1 MALLNR
7 PHPSRPPLC
16 VRSRWGPGSTCKQWG
31 ALQPTTRESACREPP
46 SERRWSGGAAGG
58 EARRLGE
65 WAQGQ
70 TRCGA
75 PSRSPAGSERRA
87 PVSGSPLPP
96 HAVAA
101 GLRAGGR
108 LGWRQFPSD
117 AGGHVSTRV
126 FLLRTRPRLFCVGPS
141 PPPLWGTG
149 SRVPC
154 MLTSVASV
162 CPGDWLGPCNV
173 ADADSGKGPVAS
185 GSAGCG
191 VPAGVAGATAFR
203 SPPWLSQHP
212 QTPTGR
218 AGDGVRGHLSRS
230 PQREPL
236 PLWGHSPA
244 EPSSPHLCR
253 SHQPHPG

>member
-1 MALLNR
+1 MS
-7 PHPSRPPLC
+7 PHPN
-16 VRSRWGPGSTCKQWG
+16 
-31 ALQPTTRESACREPP
+31 
-46 SERRWSGGAAGG
+46 AGG
-58 EARRLGE
+58 LGGPR
-65 WAQGQ
+65 AGKPGGSVSGP
-70 TRCGA
+70 RGRPAVAPPPGA
-75 PSRSPAGSERRA
+75 PREASVGA

-96 HAVAA
+96 HSVAA

-126 FLLRTRPRLFCVGPS
+126 FLLWTRPRLFCVGPS

-162 CPGDWLGPCNV
+162 RPGDRLGPCNV

-185 GSAGCG
+185 GSAGRG

-218 AGDGVRGHLSRS
+218 AGDGRATDGVRGHLSRS

-253 SHQPHPG
+253 SRQPHPG

>member
-1 MALLNR
+1 MGKPGGSVSGPRGR
-7 PHPSRPPLC
+7 PAVAPPPGVPREASVAPPSRD
-16 VRSRWGPGSTCKQWG
+16 
-31 ALQPTTRESACREPP
+31 
-46 SERRWSGGAAGG
+46 
-58 EARRLGE
+58 
-65 WAQGQ
+65 
-70 TRCGA
+70 
-75 PSRSPAGSERRA
+75 
-87 PVSGSPLPP
+87 P
-96 HAVAA
+96 HCPRIAA

-108 LGWRQFPSD
+108 LGWRQFLSD

-126 FLLRTRPRLFCVGPS
+126 FLLQTRPRLFCVGPS

-162 CPGDWLGPCNV
+162 CPGDRLGPCNV

-230 PQREPL
+230 PQCEPL

-253 SHQPHPG
+253 SRQPHPG